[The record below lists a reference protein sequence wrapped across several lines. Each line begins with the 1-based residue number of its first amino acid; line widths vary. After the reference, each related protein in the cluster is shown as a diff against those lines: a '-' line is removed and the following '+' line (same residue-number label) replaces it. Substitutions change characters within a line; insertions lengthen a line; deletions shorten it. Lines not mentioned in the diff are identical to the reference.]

1 MGPKSSVNRA
11 PQSWVKLLHIS
22 LVSLV
27 QPAFRALRRATRFST
42 QLRVRVY
49 KEMGEQRCFPS
60 GASVGTLNLPVVNQ
74 RPTGA
79 E

>member
-11 PQSWVKLLHIS
+11 PQSWAKLLYIS

-27 QPAFRALRRATRFST
+27 WPAFRALTRATRFCT
-42 QLRVRVY
+42 QLRVGVY
-49 KEMGEQRCFPS
+49 KEMGEQRCFS
-60 GASVGTLNLPVVNQ
+60 SVASIGTLNLPVVNQ